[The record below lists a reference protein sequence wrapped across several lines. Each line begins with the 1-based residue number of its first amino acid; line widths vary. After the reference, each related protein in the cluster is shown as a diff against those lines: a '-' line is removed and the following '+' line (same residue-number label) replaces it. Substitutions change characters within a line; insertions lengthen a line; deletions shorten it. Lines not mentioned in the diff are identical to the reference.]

1 MSALGRTTEDGDLAG
16 HEQREHTEGKEPMS
30 LKAIWEKLY
39 RAVATLATADAP
51 LKERLASAFHSHLLG
66 LTPRDFADG
75 GLQID
80 FESLYLNA
88 ETGKVLRTEWLSEEE
103 CQRAAE
109 TILHLFVEVTR
120 TVEQEDFEGWLKNRL
135 LGGP

>member
-1 MSALGRTTEDGDLAG
+1 MGLSTT
-16 HEQREHTEGKEPMS
+16 
-30 LKAIWEKLY
+30 WEKLY
-39 RAVATLATADAP
+39 YAVATLATADAP

-80 FESLYLNA
+80 FESLYVDA
-88 ETGKVLRTEWLSEEE
+88 DSGKVLRTRWLSEEE

-120 TVEQEDFEGWLKNRL
+120 SIEQEDFEGWLKNRL
-135 LGGP
+135 LGGS

>member
-1 MSALGRTTEDGDLAG
+1 MGLRTT
-16 HEQREHTEGKEPMS
+16 
-30 LKAIWEKLY
+30 WEKLY
-39 RAVATLATADAP
+39 RAVVILTTADEP
-51 LKERLASAFHSHLLG
+51 LKQRLASAFHSHLLD
-66 LTPRDFADG
+66 LTPKAFADA

-80 FESLYLNA
+80 FESLYVNA

-103 CQRAAE
+103 CQQAAQ

-135 LGGP
+135 LGGS